1 MSCAA
6 PPWLRVACALVAA
19 AALPRCGKRGDPVA
33 PLPRTP
39 QAVTGLTVAQ
49 RGREVEVR
57 YVAPRVTT
65 GGAGLSVLDV
75 EVLRADTEGDF
86 AKVARGQTRKAA
98 PGEALREMAP
108 LPPPGTTLRVAA
120 RARAGSHVSALTPV
134 ATLRVQPPLSP
145 PLDLKAQLTP
155 RGVALTWTPPPGGIP
170 PPLPAPSPSPSP
182 PARPSLPVRPS
193 PLASAPGPPKAG
205 APPPASASP
214 TPLASPVP
222 ASPGPKASPTPVPSP
237 TPPPPPSSGYWIYRR
252 APGGKY
258 EGPLAP
264 VPLQVAAFED
274 SSAAPGQSFCYVAR
288 LAAATEPVIES
299 ASSNEVCLAVKDVA
313 APAAPA
319 GVTALV
325 REGALELSW
334 SPSSEPDLAAYRV
347 YRARSGG
354 APERIAEVAAGE
366 STYRDAALERGV
378 PFLYTVTAVD
388 SSGNESPPS
397 TPAEG
402 SLP

>member
-1 MSCAA
+1 LSSAA
-6 PPWLRVACALVAA
+6 PPWLRAACVLVAA
-19 AALPRCGKRGDPVA
+19 AALSRCGKRGDPVA

-39 QAVTGLTVAQ
+39 QAVTGLTVSQ
-49 RGREVEVR
+49 RGQEVEVS

-75 EVLRADTEGDF
+75 EVLRAEAEGDF
-86 AKVARGQTRKAA
+86 AKVARAQTRKAA
-98 PGEALREMAP
+98 PGEALTETAP
-108 LPPPGTTLRVAA
+108 LPPPGTTLRVAV

-134 ATLRVQPPLSP
+134 ATLRVQPPPSP
-145 PLDLKAQLTP
+145 PTDLNAQITP
-155 RGVALTWTPPPGGIP
+155 RGVALSWTPPPGGIP
-170 PPLPAPSPSPSP
+170 PLLPAPSPSPSP
-182 PARPSLPVRPS
+182 LPALRPPLPPRPRPSAGPRGGPGSPS
-193 PLASAPGPPKAG
+193 PPPVASSPGPG
-205 APPPASASP
+205 APV
-214 TPLASPVP
+214 TLASPAP
-222 ASPGPKASPTPVPSP
+222 AQSPS
-237 TPPPPPSSGYWIYRR
+237 PPPPPSSGYWIYRR
-252 APGGKY
+252 PPGGRY
-258 EGPLAP
+258 EAPLVP

-299 ASSNEVCLAVKDVA
+299 GSSNEVCVSVKDVA

-334 SPSSEPDLAAYRV
+334 SPSSEPDLAVYRI
-347 YRARSGG
+347 YRARPG
-354 APERIAEVAAGE
+354 AAPQRVAEVAAGE
-366 STYRDAALERGV
+366 STYRDASLERGV

-388 SSGNESPPS
+388 GAGNESPPS
-397 TPAEG
+397 APAEG